1 MIDDKISSCLKSNNK
16 SSLKYSNL
24 VGFLLSD
31 ISNFINKTNYSDHL
45 RDIIASLMTN
55 IKEEILLNEVVK
67 FLKDFILE
75 LIEVLLSSKWDE
87 IVRMN

>member
-1 MIDDKISSCLKSNNK
+1 M
-16 SSLKYSNL
+16 